1 MGIPLLIVA
10 GLVAE
15 RQVNATRVTA
25 EIGAGAGGSQIVG
38 GPMLLVPYQRAVETT
53 DTEGRVQRTTQR
65 GSYVVFAD
73 TGTADTTLSVTDRRV
88 GIYRAAI
95 YTAQT
100 EFDASFRPAA
110 TLQGVDDSYCFDWTR
125 ARVVMFVSDSRS
137 IRNAAELRFADGTTE
152 TFEPVSDLSLEAPSP
167 DYSRPGV
174 YSTPS
179 APLPSSL
186 VAFAAPARLSAA
198 PTDFAVETRYPGENA
213 NRRQAEAA
221 MRWATKV
228 RLTVRLLL
236 GMPT

>member
-1 MGIPLLIVA
+1 MATNPISGLIPRGSLGLKLLLVCLLVLAMGIPLLIVA

-65 GSYVVFAD
+65 GSYVVFAE
-73 TGTADTTLSVTDRRV
+73 TGTADTTLGVTDRRV

-100 EFDASFRPAA
+100 EFDASFRPAE
-110 TLQGVDDSYCFDWTR
+110 TLQGVDESYRFDWTR

-152 TFEPVSDLSLEAPSP
+152 TFEPVSDLSLAAPSP
-167 DYSRPGV
+167 DYSRPDV
-174 YSTPS
+174 TP
-179 APLPSSL
+179 
-186 VAFAAPARLSAA
+186 RLRRRCPRTWLRSQHPRVFRQIQ
-198 PTDFAVETRYPGENA
+198 PTSRS
-213 NRRQAEAA
+213 RR
-221 MRWATKV
+221 
-228 RLTVRLLL
+228 
-236 GMPT
+236 GSN